1 MGIDTMAVHIPQEIY
16 RRIAKQARQM
26 GKAPDEWTRGGDR
39 NGIAGR
45 EKAQPQSTAEV
56 LRAAGR
62 IRPLSEA
69 LRGRIIPGVTLD
81 EVRSALSEAAGPS
94 LSEII
99 EEQRGPRA

>member
-1 MGIDTMAVHIPQEIY
+1 MFVSNLASHTTGPLPALTLATRTI
-16 RRIAKQARQM
+16 RILQHSREVIETALLA
-26 GKAPDEWTRGGDR
+26 
-39 NGIAGR
+39 R

-81 EVRSALSEAAGPS
+81 EIRSALSEAAGPS

-99 EEQRGPRA
+99 DEQRGPRA

>member
-1 MGIDTMAVHIPQEIY
+1 MGLDTMAVHIPQEIY

-26 GKAPDEWTRGGDR
+26 GKAPDEWTREV
-39 NGIAGR
+39 IETALLAR
-45 EKAQPQSTAEV
+45 EKAQPQSTDEV